1 MSDNKSKKSE
11 KSELPGLESK
21 LYYSIRE
28 VAAYTDIKAHV
39 LRYWEQEFPTL
50 RPKKNRAG
58 NRNYRPRDIEEVLK
72 IRKLLYEDG
81 FKIDGARK
89 LLRGSQGKVEQ
100 ISLLGDEPDRAARRA
115 KVAQLRREV
124 QDLLE
129 FVRKA

>member
-129 FVRKA
+129 FVRKS

>member
-1 MSDNKSKKSE
+1 MNE
-11 KSELPGLESK
+11 AGPELPGLDPK

-28 VAAYTDIKAHV
+28 VAEYSGVKAHV

-58 NRNYRPRDIEEVLK
+58 NRSYRPRDIQEILK

-89 LLRGSQGKVEQ
+89 LLRGTPEKVEQ
-100 ISLLGDEPDRAARRA
+100 ISLLGDEPERAARRA

-124 QDLLE
+124 RDLLE
-129 FVRKA
+129 FIRKA